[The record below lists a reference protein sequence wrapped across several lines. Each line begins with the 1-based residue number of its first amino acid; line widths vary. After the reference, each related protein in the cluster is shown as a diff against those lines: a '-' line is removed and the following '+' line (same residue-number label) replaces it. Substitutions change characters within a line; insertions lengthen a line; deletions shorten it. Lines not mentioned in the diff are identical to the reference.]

1 MGQTTI
7 KVSNVHKPAPKWFRK
22 SKKAVLTL
30 TVAANVMIGSWG
42 LPDPL
47 LVARLQLWCTV
58 GVIAIL
64 ESLEA
69 LLANGEEY
77 APASENTTN
86 ESGN

>member
-7 KVSNVHKPAPKWFRK
+7 SLANAKKPAPRWFRK
-22 SKKAVLTL
+22 LKKFILTL

-42 LPDPL
+42 LKDPL

-58 GVIAIL
+58 GIIALL
-64 ESLEA
+64 EAIEA

-77 APASENTTN
+77 ATTEKTDN
-86 ESGN
+86 A